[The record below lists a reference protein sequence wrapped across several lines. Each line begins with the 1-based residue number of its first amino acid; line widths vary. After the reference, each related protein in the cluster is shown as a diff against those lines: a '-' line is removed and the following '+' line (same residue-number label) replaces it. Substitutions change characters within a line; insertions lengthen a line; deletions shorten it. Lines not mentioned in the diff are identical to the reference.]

1 MPAVIYFGGVLIGT
15 VIRRGAVAQALTAAL
30 GNLLGL
36 GTDDPQLLFSLVSV
50 TSAFVPLLGLMPS
63 QYIEAMLS
71 LVFTILGMS
80 DPEFGASTI
89 LQYSSTIFDYF
100 HVFPCFFS
108 FFSFTFGPFVP
119 SYGSAPRTRRV

>member
-1 MPAVIYFGGVLIGT
+1 MIYFGGVLIGT

-100 HVFPCFFS
+100 SCFFS
-108 FFSFTFGPFVP
+108 LFSFTFGPFVS